1 MNEKHPAPYM
11 GSMDRKDEIYTTKEI
26 ADLFKVSV
34 YAVRTWAI
42 RGLPG
47 AVKIGKSWRFTTETV
62 DYLKFSGV
70 V

>member
-47 AVKIGKSWRFTTETV
+47 AVKIGRSWRFTSESV

>member
-1 MNEKHPAPYM
+1 M